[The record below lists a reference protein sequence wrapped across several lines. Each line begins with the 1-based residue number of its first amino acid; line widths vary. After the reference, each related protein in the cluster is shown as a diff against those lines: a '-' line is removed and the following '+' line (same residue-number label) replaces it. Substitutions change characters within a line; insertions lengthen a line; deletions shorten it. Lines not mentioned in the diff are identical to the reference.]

1 MNIIV
6 RELRSNL
13 KSLLIWS
20 GSLIAVIVMML
31 SEFSAY
37 YNNPDMAQIME
48 SMPKALMDAFSMSN
62 ANLTTVSGYVSI
74 TVIYV
79 NLMLGIYAVLLGNSI
94 IAKEERDKTAGFLM
108 TMPITRTKVLI
119 GKIIAATINC
129 MVLLAVVIG
138 SLYLFT
144 LKYNPDYEFY
154 KFLRLITFTT
164 GVFEVVFLSLGMF
177 LASSIK
183 RYKVSSGVGLG
194 VLFALY
200 VLSVIVALSE
210 KIDFLKYVTPFKYFE
225 ASNLLQNYSI
235 EGKYLILSFVWVSL
249 FITLTFIIYNNRDLR
264 D

>member
-1 MNIIV
+1 MNIIT

-74 TVIYV
+74 TVVYV

-108 TMPITRTKVLI
+108 TMPVTRTKVLI
-119 GKIIAATINC
+119 GKIAAAIINC
-129 MVLLAVVIG
+129 MIVLAVVIG
-138 SLYLFT
+138 SLYIFT
-144 LKYNPDYEFY
+144 LKYNPDQEFY
-154 KFLRLITFTT
+154 RFLWLITMTT
-164 GVFEVVFLSLGMF
+164 GVFEAVFLSIGLF
-177 LASSIK
+177 LASAVK
-183 RYKVSSGVGLG
+183 RYKMSSGIGLG
-194 VLFALY
+194 ILFALY
-200 VLSVIVALSE
+200 VLSVLVALSE

-225 ASNLLQNYSI
+225 ASILLQNDSI
-235 EGKYLILSFVWVSL
+235 EGKYLIISFAWIVL
-249 FITLTFIIYNNRDLR
+249 FMFLTFKIYNNRDLR

>member
-37 YNNPDMAQIME
+37 YNNPEMAQIME

-62 ANLTTVSGYVSI
+62 ANLTTVSGFISI

-79 NLMLGIYAVLLGNSI
+79 NLMLGIFAVLLGNSI

-108 TMPITRTKVLI
+108 TMPITRTKILI
-119 GKIIAATINC
+119 GKIIAAIINC
-129 MVLLAVVIG
+129 LVVLVVVIG

-144 LKYNPDYEFY
+144 LKYNPDQDFY
-154 KFLRLITFTT
+154 RFLWLITVTT
-164 GVFEVVFLSLGMF
+164 GIFEIMFLSLGLF
-177 LASSIK
+177 LASSVK
-183 RYKVSSGVGLG
+183 RYKLSSGIGLG
-194 VLFALY
+194 ALFFLY
-200 VLSVIVALSE
+200 VLSVLVALSE
-210 KIDFLKYVTPFKYFE
+210 KIDFLKYVTPFKYYE
-225 ASNLLQNYSI
+225 ASKLLQNYSI
-235 EGKYLILSFVWVSL
+235 EGTYLILSLIWVTA
-249 FITLTFIIYNNRDLR
+249 FIALTFYIYNNRD
-264 D
+264 

>member
-37 YNNPDMAQIME
+37 YNNPEMAQIMD

-62 ANLTTVSGYVSI
+62 ANLTTVSGFISI

-79 NLMLGIYAVLLGNSI
+79 NLMLGIFAVLLGNSI

-108 TMPITRTKVLI
+108 TMPITRTKILI
-119 GKIIAATINC
+119 GKIIAAIINC
-129 MVLLAVVIG
+129 LVVLVVVIG

-144 LKYNPDYEFY
+144 LKYNPDQDFY
-154 KFLRLITFTT
+154 RFLWLITVTT
-164 GVFEVVFLSLGMF
+164 GIFEIMFLSLGLF
-177 LASSIK
+177 LASSVK
-183 RYKVSSGVGLG
+183 RYKLSSGIGLG
-194 VLFALY
+194 ALFFLY
-200 VLSVIVALSE
+200 VLSVLVALSE
-210 KIDFLKYVTPFKYFE
+210 KIDFLKYVTPFKYYE
-225 ASNLLQNYSI
+225 ASKLLQNYSI
-235 EGKYLILSFVWVSL
+235 EGTYLILSLIWVTA
-249 FITLTFIIYNNRDLR
+249 FIALTFYTYNNRDLR
-264 D
+264 A